1 MSRVRTDVFGKSEWT
16 SGGNVL
22 RSELRIETETGV
34 KQTPVLRLTLVTDGE
49 EAASWVFYLN
59 WLQLDSVDGLV
70 GELEKAASD
79 IADYVE
85 RIREE

>member
-22 RSELRIETETGV
+22 HSELRIETETGV